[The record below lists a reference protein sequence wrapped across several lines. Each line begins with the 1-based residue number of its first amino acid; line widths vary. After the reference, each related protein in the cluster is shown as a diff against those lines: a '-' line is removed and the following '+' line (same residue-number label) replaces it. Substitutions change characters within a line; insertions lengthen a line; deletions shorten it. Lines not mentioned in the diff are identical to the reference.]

1 MQVDVNSTANRVQ
14 LIRTQLTA
22 AQGSQFKPKAELA
35 KDGNGLAKAASTAV
49 QTNPDIRTTRSFSA
63 AAPTKTRTAPDVRPD
78 VAGNTNLVPGPD
90 TKPADPL
97 EALLA
102 DWGQKDSPYDLDKN
116 GIVGMSDLL
125 ILLAR
130 MSGDGPQ
137 QPNEPHGDVAADPA
151 RASVTVADQPKMS
164 DPSYENPG
172 HTDRL
177 DALLED
183 WGKRDSPY
191 DLDNNGIVGMSDLL
205 MLLARMSGDGPQQPN
220 EPHGDVAADPARTSV
235 TVAEPPAPTVAPPDL
250 RSATGR
256 SVAIGVKS
264 TTIAQQVVDSL
275 DQDNSGTITPPEVG
289 GSTPTFDRLDRNE
302 DGVLSRSELASQ
314 IRDMLLDQLAKG
326 PSVHLDR
333 FVQEAI
339 TLLSDNDKADDS
351 PSERKLAID
360 RFSGIY
366 QQTNL
371 AATARQLVR
380 GLTDQGAMEL
390 RRFVQAGELSGNE
403 KRTVLDQISLL
414 RPGAQ
419 RVNLVG

>member
-1 MQVDVNSTANRVQ
+1 MV
-14 LIRTQLTA
+14 
-22 AQGSQFKPKAELA
+22 
-35 KDGNGLAKAASTAV
+35 
-49 QTNPDIRTTRSFSA
+49 
-63 AAPTKTRTAPDVRPD
+63 
-78 VAGNTNLVPGPD
+78 GNTNLAPELD
-90 TKPADPL
+90 SKPADPL

-125 ILLAR
+125 
-130 MSGDGPQ
+130 
-137 QPNEPHGDVAADPA
+137 
-151 RASVTVADQPKMS
+151 
-164 DPSYENPG
+164 
-172 HTDRL
+172 
-177 DALLED
+177 
-183 WGKRDSPY
+183 
-191 DLDNNGIVGMSDLL
+191 
-205 MLLARMSGDGPQQPN
+205 MLLARMSGGETQQPN
-220 EPHGDVAADPARTSV
+220 VPHGDVATDPARTSV
-235 TVAEPPAPTVAPPDL
+235 TVAEPPAPHIAPHDL
-250 RSATGR
+250 RSATAK

-264 TTIAQQVVDSL
+264 ASIAQQVVDSL
-275 DQDNSGTITPPEVG
+275 DQNNSGTITPPEVG
-289 GSTPTFDRLDRNE
+289 GTTPTFDRLDRNE

-326 PSVHLDR
+326 PSAHLDR

-339 TLLSDNDKADDS
+339 TLLSDNDKADEAAN
-351 PSERKLAID
+351 ERNLAID
-360 RFSGIY
+360 RFSGTY

-419 RVNLVG
+419 HVNLVG